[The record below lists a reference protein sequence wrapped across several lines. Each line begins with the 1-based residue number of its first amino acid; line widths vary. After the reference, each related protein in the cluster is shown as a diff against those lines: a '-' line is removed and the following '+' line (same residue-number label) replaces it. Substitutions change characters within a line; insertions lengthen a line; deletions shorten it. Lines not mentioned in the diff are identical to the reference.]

1 MARNLG
7 SRRADEGSKA
17 DEGIS
22 EDASKK
28 QLIVMNEAI
37 NVNSFRVAAL
47 Y

>member
-17 DEGIS
+17 DEGIN
-22 EDASKK
+22 EDALKK

-37 NVNSFRVAAL
+37 NANSFRVAATD
-47 Y
+47 